1 MFFPVPPQPKEAAVN
16 NKRHDDKQSRRVRA
30 VVEGGGVHSIG
41 KTNRAAAD
49 PHSNMPPGSSR
60 SSLRRGGQWSP
71 FDEGIRTS
79 MRASADPRSSMRA
92 SADPRSSMPS
102 GSSRSLLL
110 FAPRSF
116 PNFGCC
122 CCSASSA
129 RFLAANLN
137 SALTFGCVLLDFK
150 FIHIRMNLESIFF
163 VTAVINNIGLQLWS
177 LTILH
182 C

>member
-71 FDEGIRTS
+71 FDEGIRTGLLQILPPPCGLLQILAPPCLRVAPDPCS
-79 MRASADPRSSMRA
+79 SSPQEASPTLAVAVAQLLPL
-92 SADPRSSMPS
+92 
-102 GSSRSLLL
+102 GSWLRIS
-110 FAPRSF
+110 
-116 PNFGCC
+116 
-122 CCSASSA
+122 
-129 RFLAANLN
+129 
-137 SALTFGCVLLDFK
+137 T
-150 FIHIRMNLESIFF
+150 
-163 VTAVINNIGLQLWS
+163 QL
-177 LTILH
+177 
-182 C
+182 